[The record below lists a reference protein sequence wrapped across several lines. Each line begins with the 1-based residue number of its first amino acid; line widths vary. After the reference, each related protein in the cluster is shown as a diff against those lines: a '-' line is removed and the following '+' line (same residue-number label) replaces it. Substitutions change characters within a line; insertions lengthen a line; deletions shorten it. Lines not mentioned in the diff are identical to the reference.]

1 MPRRK
6 FFRRDSWEYGHES
19 AAEEQPLTE
28 PRKRRT
34 ATTVVY
40 AALFFAG
47 ATFTAVAGD
56 KFAQMN
62 ASEDATSAA
71 AESTTTDTT
80 TDATTTPAADATPA
94 RAESAPD
101 STAAAAGRATAPA
114 DDAAPA
120 ATPARVTN
128 DSSSLS
134 SAPSTAA
141 PSGASQG
148 GGSSASGSAP
158 QSAPGQKSGRAA
170 HKKPKVILLPATKP
184 MALPEL
190 EGPASAATIWLNRP
204 LGDPT
209 PPALR
214 LSPKFARNLQ
224 SVSQAAGVDWSL
236 LLAVLRAKGLNGHNP
251 ADKGTL
257 QKLAA
262 RLASLGKAG
271 GGKWATALAY
281 DGHAMFADKTLAL
294 ARYDRAVGLRAL
306 VLGLEASKQSLENRV
321 LNDVMINIY
330 AGGRDDV
337 AKDKVDVRVLA
348 TILYLREAFGQVTV
362 SCLISGHRLYARP
375 GVISAHIYG
384 RAVDIA
390 ALGNTSIMGHQQ
402 PGGVTEQAVRDILL
416 LPGELMPRQ
425 VISLLGLGGPSFP
438 LANHYDHIHVG
449 W

>member
-1 MPRRK
+1 MGTGPRNAHPRVPLLGDSRSAPSIGGTGWWRERRYRFTHLNRLRMSAADPRPCGGLGRSKQGATNAMPRRK

-56 KFAQMN
+56 KVAQMN

-94 RAESAPD
+94 RAEAAPD

-214 LSPKFARNLQ
+214 LSPKFARNLMA
-224 SVSQAAGVDWSL
+224 VSKASGVDWSL

-251 ADKGTL
+251 A
-257 QKLAA
+257 
-262 RLASLGKAG
+262 
-271 GGKWATALAY
+271 
-281 DGHAMFADKTLAL
+281 
-294 ARYDRAVGLRAL
+294 
-306 VLGLEASKQSLENRV
+306 
-321 LNDVMINIY
+321 
-330 AGGRDDV
+330 
-337 AKDKVDVRVLA
+337 
-348 TILYLREAFGQVTV
+348 
-362 SCLISGHRLYARP
+362 
-375 GVISAHIYG
+375 
-384 RAVDIA
+384 
-390 ALGNTSIMGHQQ
+390 
-402 PGGVTEQAVRDILL
+402 
-416 LPGELMPRQ
+416 
-425 VISLLGLGGPSFP
+425 
-438 LANHYDHIHVG
+438 
-449 W
+449 